1 MVTKRTATGLGKK
14 RKNDVHMLPCFLL
27 LGRPC
32 RAIINR
38 AVFCQVFQRVIS
50 RTGGPGLT
58 VDQLLEGFKSP
69 LLLLWGELDPWIRPA
84 AADKIQV
91 RGGNRVE

>member
-1 MVTKRTATGLGKK
+1 M
-14 RKNDVHMLPCFLL
+14 
-27 LGRPC
+27 
-32 RAIINR
+32 
-38 AVFCQVFQRVIS
+38 CQVFQRVIS

-58 VDQLLEGFKSP
+58 VDELLENFSNP

-91 RGGNRVE
+91 RFGYGWRLEVTLGVSVHHALRGTLESQAI

>member
-1 MVTKRTATGLGKK
+1 MFPVA
-14 RKNDVHMLPCFLL
+14 
-27 LGRPC
+27 RPSLSC
-32 RAIINR
+32 NNR

-91 RGGNRVE
+91 RGNRVL

>member
-1 MVTKRTATGLGKK
+1 M
-14 RKNDVHMLPCFLL
+14 
-27 LGRPC
+27 
-32 RAIINR
+32 
-38 AVFCQVFQRVIS
+38 IS

-58 VDQLLEGFKSP
+58 VDDLLEDFKSP

-91 RGGNRVE
+91 RPRRVEDVLEVLLLRGRWHTAYG